1 MYLIQERYRFVLN
14 FLNSSKDKGI
24 IGTLKR
30 GIRMTKEVI
39 IAIRGLQNGPETDG
53 EPIEM
58 IVAGEYFYKN
68 NKHYILYEEVME
80 GESQVTKNRIKI
92 SNGQME
98 LNKSGVVNVHM
109 VFEENVKNIT
119 QYYTPYGA
127 LSMGIDG
134 KKVEINEAEHE
145 IDVAVEYGMEMNGEF
160 VADCNISIN
169 VKSKG
174 IKEFKL

>member
-1 MYLIQERYRFVLN
+1 
-14 FLNSSKDKGI
+14 
-24 IGTLKR
+24 
-30 GIRMTKEVI
+30 MTKEVI
-39 IAIRGLQNGPETDG
+39 ITIRGLQNGPETDG

-68 NKHYILYEEVME
+68 NKHYIVYDEVTE
-80 GESQVTKNRIKI
+80 GESEITKSRIKI

-98 LNKSGVVNVHM
+98 LKKNGVVNVHM

-127 LSMGIDG
+127 LSMAIDG
-134 KKVEINEAEHE
+134 KKVEIKESEHE
-145 IDVAVEYGMEMNGEF
+145 IDVQVEYGMEMNGEF

-174 IKEFKL
+174 FAPFRLS

>member
-1 MYLIQERYRFVLN
+1 
-14 FLNSSKDKGI
+14 
-24 IGTLKR
+24 
-30 GIRMTKEVI
+30 MTKEVI
-39 IAIRGLQNGPETDG
+39 ITICGLQNGPETDG

-68 NKHYILYEEVME
+68 NKHYILYDEVME

-98 LNKSGVVNVHM
+98 LTKSGVVNVHM

-119 QYYTPYGA
+119 QYYTPYGS

-134 KKVEINEAEHE
+134 KKVEIQESEHE
-145 IDVAVEYGMEMNGEF
+145 IDVKIEYGMEMNQEF
-160 VADCNISIN
+160 VADCNIAIN

>member
-1 MYLIQERYRFVLN
+1 
-14 FLNSSKDKGI
+14 
-24 IGTLKR
+24 
-30 GIRMTKEVI
+30 MTKDVI
-39 IAIRGLQNGPETDG
+39 ISICGLQNGPETDG

-92 SNGQME
+92 SDGQME
-98 LNKSGVVNVHM
+98 LTKHGVVNVNM
-109 VFEENVKNIT
+109 LFEENVKNIT

-127 LSMGIDG
+127 LSMGIEG
-134 KKVEINEAEHE
+134 KKVAITESEDE
-145 IDVAVEYGMEMNGEF
+145 IDVKVEYAMEMNGEF
-160 VADCNISIN
+160 VADCNIAIN

-174 IKEFKL
+174 IKELRLS

>member
-1 MYLIQERYRFVLN
+1 
-14 FLNSSKDKGI
+14 
-24 IGTLKR
+24 
-30 GIRMTKEVI
+30 MTKDVI
-39 IAIRGLQNGPETDG
+39 ISICGLQNGPETDG

-92 SNGQME
+92 SDGQME
-98 LNKSGVVNVHM
+98 LTKHGVVNVTM
-109 VFEENVKNIT
+109 LFEENVKNIT

-127 LSMGIDG
+127 LSMGIEG
-134 KKVEINEAEHE
+134 KKVAITESEDE
-145 IDVAVEYGMEMNGEF
+145 IDVKVEYAMEMNGEF
-160 VADCNISIN
+160 VADCNIAIN

-174 IKEFKL
+174 IKELRLS

>member
-1 MYLIQERYRFVLN
+1 
-14 FLNSSKDKGI
+14 
-24 IGTLKR
+24 
-30 GIRMTKEVI
+30 MTKDVI
-39 IAIRGLQNGPETDG
+39 ITVCGLQNGPETDG

-80 GESQVTKNRIKI
+80 GESQSTKNRIKI

-98 LNKSGVVNVHM
+98 LTKSGVVNVHM
-109 VFEENVKNIT
+109 VFEENVKNLT

-134 KKVEINEAEHE
+134 RKVEIKASEHE
-145 IDVAVEYGMEMNGEF
+145 IDISVEYGMEMNGEF

-174 IKEFKL
+174 IKEFRL

>member
-1 MYLIQERYRFVLN
+1 
-14 FLNSSKDKGI
+14 
-24 IGTLKR
+24 
-30 GIRMTKEVI
+30 MTKEVI
-39 IAIRGLQNGPETDG
+39 ITIRGLQNGPETDG

-68 NKHYILYEEVME
+68 NKHYIVYDEVTE
-80 GESQVTKNRIKI
+80 GESEITKSRIKI

-98 LNKSGVVNVHM
+98 LKKNGVVNVHM

-127 LSMGIDG
+127 LSMAIDG
-134 KKVEINEAEHE
+134 KKVEIKESEHE
-145 IDVAVEYGMEMNGEF
+145 IDVKVEYGMEMNGEF

-169 VKSKG
+169 VKSRG
-174 IKEFKL
+174 IAPFRLS